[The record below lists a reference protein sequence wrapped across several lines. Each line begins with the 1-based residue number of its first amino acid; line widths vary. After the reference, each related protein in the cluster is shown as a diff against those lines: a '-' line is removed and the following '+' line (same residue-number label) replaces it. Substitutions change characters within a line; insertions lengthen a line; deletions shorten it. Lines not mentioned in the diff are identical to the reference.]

1 MYCQKRAALTLSA
14 KYKIIQEIQNGKLPS
29 TVCKERNLAK
39 STVSTIIRRDH
50 EKIIDSYEAQ
60 VISSER
66 KRCRLSSHPELDDA
80 LLKWFSQARTD
91 NIQISGQQLLAKAN
105 KFGYDMKERNVNGYQ
120 NFDGVSVGYI
130 DRWKSRNS
138 ICEKRLAGE
147 SAAVDEDNDAMVN
160 WMENVL
166 PQLLRQYKPE
176 NIYNADETWLFWRLT
191 PQKSLVFKNEKCFG
205 GKKAKERIT
214 VLCAANMAGKYMYM
228 LNMYM
233 LNILF
238 ETVHFKN
245 LFS

>member
-1 MYCQKRAALTLSA
+1 MLCGKYSYSRSFLGRQILEGSDCEVGLKKLQKYVKSQYIFKKFKMESFRLQSA
-14 KYKIIQEIQNGKLPS
+14 RKEIWRSQQSQQFL
-29 TVCKERNLAK
+29 
-39 STVSTIIRRDH
+39 RDR

-66 KRCRLSSHPELDDA
+66 KRCHLSSHPELDDA

-130 DRWKSRNS
+130 DHWKSRNS

-160 WMENVL
+160 WTENVL
-166 PQLLRQYKPE
+166 PQLLRQSSSFFLPGGT
-176 NIYNADETWLFWRLT
+176 AVHPGT
-191 PQKSLVFKNEKCFG
+191 PGS
-205 GKKAKERIT
+205 T
-214 VLCAANMAGKYMYM
+214 V
-228 LNMYM
+228 
-233 LNILF
+233 
-238 ETVHFKN
+238 V
-245 LFS
+245 